1 MNILSVYK
9 LKYMN
14 INLNIFHH
22 GIGSVGDLPIPF
34 ETVLNISGLV
44 IVLTFV
50 FLKVSWKQSILIE
63 KEVILGQKQPVLGKI
78 FGALILSL
86 LILPGLFS
94 NEVAKTSITPFI
106 IWVFLWIGVPVLGL
120 FFGDI
125 YSKFNPLSIISSSE
139 DKSSTVWIAASLFL
153 GLTWFELVW
162 RKPGNPTH
170 IGIVFI
176 LLLLITTGSR
186 ILFRKNSI
194 EVDPLH
200 LLHHLYAKMRF
211 TVSRPVYKNVLEN
224 ISNLSN
230 FKGVEYFILLM
241 IGTVT
246 YDGLR
251 GTTFWYNLFGP
262 STLDIGFSTFAF
274 LAINLIIIC
283 SYRFACWFALR
294 VSGEEQELNKVSLLF
309 GHTMLPIAFAYHVT
323 HYLSLLLYESQTI
336 LYRLNDP
343 YGMGWNLFGV
353 EEITINY
360 FLTPV
365 ALWGIQVFVTLA
377 GHMLSVVLAHDLAIK
392 LFGHQQ
398 SDKTQYIFLLIT
410 VGLTLQALFV
420 LSVP

>member
-1 MNILSVYK
+1 MVF
-9 LKYMN
+9 
-14 INLNIFHH
+14 NLEIFHH

-34 ETVLNISGLV
+34 ETVLNVSAWV
-44 IVLTFV
+44 IILTFV
-50 FLKVSWKQSILIE
+50 FLKISWKKSVLVQ
-63 KEVILGQKQPVLGKI
+63 KEVIVEQRQPWLGKM
-78 FGALILSL
+78 FGVFILSL
-86 LILPGLFS
+86 LILPGLIG
-94 NEVAKTSITPFI
+94 NEEAKTSITPLI

-120 FFGDI
+120 VFGDI
-125 YSKFNPLSIISSSE
+125 YSKFNPLSIIPSSE
-139 DKSSTVWIAASLFL
+139 KKPSTVWFAAALFL

-176 LLLLITTGSR
+176 LLMLITTGTR
-186 ILFRKNSI
+186 IIFSKASI

-200 LLHHLYAKMRF
+200 LLHHLYAKLRF
-211 TVSRPVYKNVLEN
+211 TVSKPIYKNMLEN
-224 ISNLSN
+224 IANLSN
-230 FKGVEYFILLM
+230 FKGMEYFILLM

-251 GTTFWYNLFGP
+251 GTTFWYNLFGS
-262 STLDIGFSTFAF
+262 STLDITFSTFAF
-274 LAINLIIIC
+274 FGINIVIIG
-283 SYRFACWFALR
+283 SYRFACWFALK
-294 VSGEEQELNKVSLLF
+294 VSGEKQDLNNISLLF

-343 YGMGWNLFGV
+343 YGIGWNLFGINDV
-353 EEITINY
+353 SINY

>member
-1 MNILSVYK
+1 MTF
-9 LKYMN
+9 
-14 INLNIFHH
+14 NLEIFHH

-34 ETVLNISGLV
+34 ETVLNVSAWV
-44 IVLTFV
+44 IILTFV
-50 FLKVSWKQSILIE
+50 FLKISWKKSVLVK
-63 KEVILGQKQPVLGKI
+63 KEVIVEQRQPWLGKI
-78 FGALILSL
+78 FGVFILSL
-86 LILPGLFS
+86 LILPGLIG
-94 NEVAKTSITPFI
+94 NEEAKTSITPLI

-120 FFGDI
+120 VFGDI
-125 YSKFNPLSIISSSE
+125 YSKFNPLSIIPSPE
-139 DKSSTVWIAASLFL
+139 KKPSTVWFAAALFF

-176 LLLLITTGSR
+176 LLMLITTGTR
-186 ILFRKNSI
+186 IIFGKASI

-200 LLHHLYAKMRF
+200 LLHHLYAKLRF
-211 TVSRPVYKNVLEN
+211 TLSKPIYKNMLEN
-224 ISNLSN
+224 IANLSN
-230 FKGVEYFILLM
+230 FKGMEYFILLM

-251 GTTFWYNLFGP
+251 GTTFWYNLFGS
-262 STLDIGFSTFAF
+262 STLDITFSTFAF
-274 LAINLIIIC
+274 FGINIIIIG
-283 SYRFACWFALR
+283 SYRFACWFALK
-294 VSGEEQELNKVSLLF
+294 VSGEKQDLNNISLLF

-343 YGMGWNLFGV
+343 YGIGWNLFGINDV
-353 EEITINY
+353 SINY

>member
-1 MNILSVYK
+1 MAF
-9 LKYMN
+9 
-14 INLNIFHH
+14 NLEIFHH

-34 ETVLNISGLV
+34 ETVLNVSAWV
-44 IVLTFV
+44 IILTFV
-50 FLKVSWKQSILIE
+50 FLKISWKKSVLVQ
-63 KEVILGQKQPVLGKI
+63 KEVIVEQRQPWLGKI
-78 FGALILSL
+78 FGVFILSL
-86 LILPGLFS
+86 LILPGLIG
-94 NEVAKTSITPFI
+94 NEEAKTSITPLI

-120 FFGDI
+120 VFGDI
-125 YSKFNPLSIISSSE
+125 YSKFNPLSIIPSPE
-139 DKSSTVWIAASLFL
+139 KKPSTVWFAAALFL

-176 LLLLITTGSR
+176 LLMLITTVTR
-186 ILFRKNSI
+186 IIFSKASI

-200 LLHHLYAKMRF
+200 LLHHLYAKLRF
-211 TVSRPVYKNVLEN
+211 TLSKPIYKNMLEN
-224 ISNLSN
+224 IANLSN
-230 FKGVEYFILLM
+230 FKGMEYFILLM

-262 STLDIGFSTFAF
+262 STLDITFSTFAF
-274 LAINLIIIC
+274 FGINIIIIG
-283 SYRFACWFALR
+283 SYRFACWFALK
-294 VSGEEQELNKVSLLF
+294 VSGEKQDLNNISLLF

-343 YGMGWNLFGV
+343 YGIGWNLFGIDDV
-353 EEITINY
+353 SINY

>member
-1 MNILSVYK
+1 MTF
-9 LKYMN
+9 
-14 INLNIFHH
+14 NLEIFHH

-34 ETVLNISGLV
+34 ETVLNVSAWV
-44 IVLTFV
+44 IILTFV
-50 FLKVSWKQSILIE
+50 FLKISWKKSVLVQ
-63 KEVILGQKQPVLGKI
+63 KEVIVEQRQPWLGKM
-78 FGALILSL
+78 FGVFILSL
-86 LILPGLFS
+86 LILPGLIG
-94 NEVAKTSITPFI
+94 NEEAKTSITPLI

-120 FFGDI
+120 VFGDI
-125 YSKFNPLSIISSSE
+125 YSKFNPLSIIPSPE
-139 DKSSTVWIAASLFL
+139 KKPSTVWFAAALFF

-176 LLLLITTGSR
+176 LLMLITTGTR
-186 ILFRKNSI
+186 IIFSKASI

-200 LLHHLYAKMRF
+200 LLHHLYAKLRF
-211 TVSRPVYKNVLEN
+211 TVSKPIYKNMLEN
-224 ISNLSN
+224 IANLSN
-230 FKGVEYFILLM
+230 FKGMEYFILLM

-251 GTTFWYNLFGP
+251 GTTFWYNLFGS
-262 STLDIGFSTFAF
+262 STLDITFSTFAF
-274 LAINLIIIC
+274 FGINIIIIG
-283 SYRFACWFALR
+283 SYRFACWFALK
-294 VSGEEQELNKVSLLF
+294 VSGEKQDLNNISLLF

-343 YGMGWNLFGV
+343 YGIGWNLFGIDDV
-353 EEITINY
+353 SIKY

>member
-1 MNILSVYK
+1 MTF
-9 LKYMN
+9 
-14 INLNIFHH
+14 NLEIFHH

-34 ETVLNISGLV
+34 ETVLNVSAWV
-44 IVLTFV
+44 IILTFV
-50 FLKVSWKQSILIE
+50 FLKISWKKSVLVQ
-63 KEVILGQKQPVLGKI
+63 KEVIVEQRQPWLGKI
-78 FGALILSL
+78 FGVFILSL
-86 LILPGLFS
+86 LILPGLIG
-94 NEVAKTSITPFI
+94 NEEAKTSITPLI

-120 FFGDI
+120 VFGDI
-125 YSKFNPLSIISSSE
+125 YSKFNPLSIIPSPE
-139 DKSSTVWIAASLFL
+139 KKPSTVWFAAALFL

-176 LLLLITTGSR
+176 LLMLITTVTR
-186 ILFRKNSI
+186 IIFSKASI

-200 LLHHLYAKMRF
+200 LLHHLYAKLRF
-211 TVSRPVYKNVLEN
+211 TLSKPIYKNMLEN
-224 ISNLSN
+224 IANLSN
-230 FKGVEYFILLM
+230 FKGMEYFILLM

-251 GTTFWYNLFGP
+251 GTTFWYNLFGS
-262 STLDIGFSTFAF
+262 STLDITFSTFAF
-274 LAINLIIIC
+274 FGINIIIIG
-283 SYRFACWFALR
+283 SYRFACWFALK
-294 VSGEEQELNKVSLLF
+294 VSGEKQDLNNVSLLF

-343 YGMGWNLFGV
+343 YGIGWNLFG
-353 EEITINY
+353 IDDISINY

>member
-1 MNILSVYK
+1 MAF
-9 LKYMN
+9 
-14 INLNIFHH
+14 NLEIFHH

-34 ETVLNISGLV
+34 ETVLNVSAWV
-44 IVLTFV
+44 IILTFV
-50 FLKVSWKQSILIE
+50 FLKISWKKSVLVQ
-63 KEVILGQKQPVLGKI
+63 KEVIVEQRQPWLGKI
-78 FGALILSL
+78 FGVFILSL
-86 LILPGLFS
+86 LILPGLIG
-94 NEVAKTSITPFI
+94 NEEAKTSITPLI

-120 FFGDI
+120 VFGDI
-125 YSKFNPLSIISSSE
+125 YSKFNPLSIIPSPE
-139 DKSSTVWIAASLFL
+139 KKPSTVWFAAALFL

-176 LLLLITTGSR
+176 LLMLITTVTR
-186 ILFRKNSI
+186 IIFSKASI

-200 LLHHLYAKMRF
+200 LLHHLYAKLRF
-211 TVSRPVYKNVLEN
+211 TLSKPIYKNMLEN
-224 ISNLSN
+224 IANLSN
-230 FKGVEYFILLM
+230 FKGMEYFILLM

-251 GTTFWYNLFGP
+251 GTTFWYNLFGS
-262 STLDIGFSTFAF
+262 STLDITFSTFAF
-274 LAINLIIIC
+274 FGINIIIIG
-283 SYRFACWFALR
+283 SYRFACWFALK
-294 VSGEEQELNKVSLLF
+294 VSGEKQDLNKVSLLF

-343 YGMGWNLFGV
+343 YGVGWNLFGIDEV
-353 EEITINY
+353 AINY

-410 VGLTLQALFV
+410 VGLTIQALFV

>member
-1 MNILSVYK
+1 MVF
-9 LKYMN
+9 
-14 INLNIFHH
+14 NLEIFHH

-34 ETVLNISGLV
+34 ESVLNVSAWV
-44 IVLTFV
+44 IILTFV
-50 FLKVSWKQSILIE
+50 FLKISWKKSVLVQ
-63 KEVILGQKQPVLGKI
+63 KEVIVEQRQPWLGKM
-78 FGALILSL
+78 FGVFILSL
-86 LILPGLFS
+86 LILPGLIG
-94 NEVAKTSITPFI
+94 NEEAKTSMTPLI

-120 FFGDI
+120 VFGDI
-125 YSKFNPLSIISSSE
+125 YSKFNPLSIIPSSE
-139 DKSSTVWIAASLFL
+139 KKPSTVWFAAALFL

-176 LLLLITTGSR
+176 LLMLITTGTR
-186 ILFRKNSI
+186 IIFSKASI

-200 LLHHLYAKMRF
+200 LLHHLYAKLRF
-211 TVSRPVYKNVLEN
+211 TLSKPIYKNMLEN
-224 ISNLSN
+224 IANLSN
-230 FKGVEYFILLM
+230 FKGMEYFILLM

-251 GTTFWYNLFGP
+251 GTTFWYNLFGS
-262 STLDIGFSTFAF
+262 STLDITFSTFAF
-274 LAINLIIIC
+274 FGINIVIIG
-283 SYRFACWFALR
+283 SYRFACWFALK
-294 VSGEEQELNKVSLLF
+294 VSGEKQDLNNISLLF

-343 YGMGWNLFGV
+343 YGIGWNLFGIDEV
-353 EEITINY
+353 TINY

>member
-1 MNILSVYK
+1 MHL
-9 LKYMN
+9 
-14 INLNIFHH
+14 NLTNFHH

-34 ETVLNISGLV
+34 ETVLNISAWV

-50 FLKVSWKQSILIE
+50 FLKVSWKQSVLIE
-63 KEVILGQKQPVLGKI
+63 LEVVEAKKQSISGKVVGL
-78 FGALILSL
+78 FVLSL
-86 LILPGLFS
+86 LIFPGLIG
-94 NEVAKTSITPFI
+94 NEEAKTSITPLI

-120 FFGDI
+120 IFGDI
-125 YSKFNPLSIISSSE
+125 YAKFNPLSIIPSDE
-139 DKSSTVWIAASLFL
+139 KKPTTVWFASLLFL

-162 RKPGNPTH
+162 RKPGNPSH
-170 IGIVFI
+170 IGVVFI
-176 LLLLITTGSR
+176 ILFVVTTGVR
-186 ILFRKNSI
+186 ILFGKASI

-200 LLHHLYAKMRF
+200 LLHHLYARLRF
-211 TVSRPVYKNVLEN
+211 TVSRPFYKNMLEN
-224 ISNLSN
+224 IANLSN
-230 FKGVEYFILLM
+230 FKGMEYFILLM

-251 GTTFWYNLFGP
+251 GTTFWYNLFGS
-262 STLDIGFSTFAF
+262 STLDIGFSTLSF
-274 LAINLIIIC
+274 LAINIIIIS
-283 SYRFACWFALR
+283 SYRFACWFALK
-294 VSGEEQELNKVSLLF
+294 VSGEKKDLNDVSLLF
-309 GHTMLPIAFAYHVT
+309 AHTMLPIAFAYHVT

-336 LYRLNDP
+336 FYRLNDP
-343 YGMGWNLFGV
+343 YGLGWNLFGI

-365 ALWGIQVFVTLA
+365 ALWGIQVFLTLA
-377 GHMLSVVLAHDLAIK
+377 GHMLSVVLAHDLSIK

>member
-1 MNILSVYK
+1 MVF
-9 LKYMN
+9 
-14 INLNIFHH
+14 NLEIFHH

-34 ETVLNISGLV
+34 ETVLNVSAWV
-44 IVLTFV
+44 IILTFV
-50 FLKVSWKQSILIE
+50 FLKISWKKSVLVQ
-63 KEVILGQKQPVLGKI
+63 KEVIVEQRQPWLGKM
-78 FGALILSL
+78 FGVFILSL
-86 LILPGLFS
+86 LVLPGLIS
-94 NEVAKTSITPFI
+94 NEEAKTSITPLI

-120 FFGDI
+120 VFGDI
-125 YSKFNPLSIISSSE
+125 YSKFNPLSIIPSPE
-139 DKSSTVWIAASLFL
+139 KKPSTVWFAAALFL

-176 LLLLITTGSR
+176 LLMLITTGTR
-186 ILFRKNSI
+186 IIFGKASI

-200 LLHHLYAKMRF
+200 LLHHLYAKLRF
-211 TVSRPVYKNVLEN
+211 TLSKPIYKNMLEN
-224 ISNLSN
+224 IANLSN
-230 FKGVEYFILLM
+230 FKGMEYFILLM

-251 GTTFWYNLFGP
+251 GTTFWYNLFGS
-262 STLDIGFSTFAF
+262 STLDITFSTFAF
-274 LAINLIIIC
+274 FGINIIIIG
-283 SYRFACWFALR
+283 SYRFACWFALK
-294 VSGEEQELNKVSLLF
+294 VSGEKQDLNNISLLF

-343 YGMGWNLFGV
+343 YGIGWNLFGIDEV
-353 EEITINY
+353 TINY

>member
-1 MNILSVYK
+1 MVF
-9 LKYMN
+9 
-14 INLNIFHH
+14 NLEIFHH

-34 ETVLNISGLV
+34 ETVLNVSAWV
-44 IVLTFV
+44 IILTFV
-50 FLKVSWKQSILIE
+50 FLKISWKKSVLVQ
-63 KEVILGQKQPVLGKI
+63 KEVIVEQRQPWLGKM
-78 FGALILSL
+78 FGVFILSL
-86 LILPGLFS
+86 LILPGLIG
-94 NEVAKTSITPFI
+94 NEEAKTSITPLI

-120 FFGDI
+120 VFGDI
-125 YSKFNPLSIISSSE
+125 YSKFNPLSIIPSPE
-139 DKSSTVWIAASLFL
+139 KKPSTVWFAAALFL

-176 LLLLITTGSR
+176 LLMLITTGTR
-186 ILFRKNSI
+186 IIFGKASI

-200 LLHHLYAKMRF
+200 LLHHLYAKLRF
-211 TVSRPVYKNVLEN
+211 TLSKPIYKNMLEN
-224 ISNLSN
+224 IANLSN
-230 FKGVEYFILLM
+230 FKGMEYFILLM

-251 GTTFWYNLFGP
+251 GTTFWYNLFGS
-262 STLDIGFSTFAF
+262 STLDITFSTFAF
-274 LAINLIIIC
+274 FGINIVIIG
-283 SYRFACWFALR
+283 SYRFACWFALK
-294 VSGEEQELNKVSLLF
+294 VSGEKQDLNNISLLF

-343 YGMGWNLFGV
+343 YGIGWNLFGIDEV
-353 EEITINY
+353 SINY

>member
-1 MNILSVYK
+1 MVF
-9 LKYMN
+9 
-14 INLNIFHH
+14 NLEIFHH

-34 ETVLNISGLV
+34 ETVLNVSAWV
-44 IVLTFV
+44 IILTFV
-50 FLKVSWKQSILIE
+50 FLKISWKKSVLVQ
-63 KEVILGQKQPVLGKI
+63 KEVIVEQRQPWLGKM
-78 FGALILSL
+78 FGVFILSL
-86 LILPGLFS
+86 LILPGLIG
-94 NEVAKTSITPFI
+94 NEEAKTSITPLI

-120 FFGDI
+120 VFGDI
-125 YSKFNPLSIISSSE
+125 YSKFNPLSIIPSSE
-139 DKSSTVWIAASLFL
+139 KKPSTVWFAAALFL

-176 LLLLITTGSR
+176 LLMLITTSTR
-186 ILFRKNSI
+186 IIFGKASI

-200 LLHHLYAKMRF
+200 LLHHLYAKLRF
-211 TVSRPVYKNVLEN
+211 TVSKPIYKNMLEN
-224 ISNLSN
+224 IANLSN
-230 FKGVEYFILLM
+230 FKGMEYFILLM

-251 GTTFWYNLFGP
+251 GTTFWYNLFGS
-262 STLDIGFSTFAF
+262 STLDITFSTFAF
-274 LAINLIIIC
+274 FGINIVIIG
-283 SYRFACWFALR
+283 SYRFACWFALK
-294 VSGEEQELNKVSLLF
+294 VSGEKQDLNNISLLF

-343 YGMGWNLFGV
+343 YGIGWNLFGIDEV
-353 EEITINY
+353 TINY

>member
-1 MNILSVYK
+1 MTF
-9 LKYMN
+9 
-14 INLNIFHH
+14 NLEIFHH

-34 ETVLNISGLV
+34 ETVLNVSAWV
-44 IVLTFV
+44 IILTFV
-50 FLKVSWKQSILIE
+50 FLKISWKKSVLVQ
-63 KEVILGQKQPVLGKI
+63 KEVIVEQRQPWLGKI
-78 FGALILSL
+78 FGVFILSL
-86 LILPGLFS
+86 LILPGLIG
-94 NEVAKTSITPFI
+94 NEEAKTSITPLI

-120 FFGDI
+120 VFGDI
-125 YSKFNPLSIISSSE
+125 YSKFNPLSIIPSPE
-139 DKSSTVWIAASLFL
+139 KKPSTVWFAAALFL

-176 LLLLITTGSR
+176 LLMLITTGTR
-186 ILFRKNSI
+186 IIFSKASI

-200 LLHHLYAKMRF
+200 LLHHLYAKLRF
-211 TVSRPVYKNVLEN
+211 TLSKPIYKNMLEN
-224 ISNLSN
+224 IANLSN
-230 FKGVEYFILLM
+230 FKGMEYFILLM

-251 GTTFWYNLFGP
+251 GTTFWYNLFGS
-262 STLDIGFSTFAF
+262 STLDITFSTFAF
-274 LAINLIIIC
+274 FGINIIIIG
-283 SYRFACWFALR
+283 SYRFACWFALK
-294 VSGEEQELNKVSLLF
+294 VSGEKQDLNNISLLF

-343 YGMGWNLFGV
+343 YGIGWNLFGIDEV
-353 EEITINY
+353 TINY